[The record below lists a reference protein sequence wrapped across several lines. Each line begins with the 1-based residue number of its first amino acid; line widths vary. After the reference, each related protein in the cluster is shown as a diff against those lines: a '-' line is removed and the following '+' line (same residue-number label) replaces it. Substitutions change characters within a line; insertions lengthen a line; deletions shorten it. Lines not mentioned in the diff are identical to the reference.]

1 MRRILI
7 VFILLIAGLVAG
19 TAFLL
24 RDPGSRFASRRS
36 SLLRVTEHPPRVEGI
51 SLVQTVRLTARSGL
65 AFDLV
70 VSRPVADSGKRLPLA
85 LLLGGHYTGANAAR
99 LLGDHSG
106 VVVAAVSYPFRGD
119 LRPDAMTFLRQIPA
133 VRAAFLDTP
142 PALMLA
148 LDYLSGRPDVDS
160 TRMEAVGVS
169 LGAPFVII
177 AGAMD
182 SRLARVWAVHGSG
195 GSFAPLEV
203 SMRRSIRSKPL
214 RVSAAAIA
222 AVILSG
228 PRLDP
233 TRWAPH
239 IADRPFVMVNATDD
253 ERIPRAS
260 VEALY
265 RSARSP
271 KAIVWMSGGH
281 VHGDQ
286 PTIQRLVEIVLPHV
300 RTGDSVVSND

>member
-1 MRRILI
+1 MVEREPRI
-7 VFILLIAGLVAG
+7 
-19 TAFLL
+19 
-24 RDPGSRFASRRS
+24 
-36 SLLRVTEHPPRVEGI
+36 EGI
-51 SLVQTVRLTARSGL
+51 CLVQTVRITARSGL

-85 LLLGGHYTGANAAR
+85 LLLGGYYTGANAAR

-106 VVVAAVSYPFRGD
+106 VVVAAVSYPFGGD
-119 LRPDAMTFLRQIPA
+119 PRPDVLTFLRQIPA
-133 VRAAFLDTP
+133 IRGAFLDTP

-148 LDYLSGRPDVDS
+148 LDYLSGRPYVDS

-169 LGAPFVII
+169 LGAPFVVI
-177 AGAMD
+177 AGAID

-203 SMRRSIRSKPL
+203 GMRRSIRSKPL
-214 RVSAAAIA
+214 RLSAAAIA
-222 AVILSG
+222 SVIING

-233 TRWAPH
+233 IRWVPR
-239 IADRPFVMVNATDD
+239 ISDRPFVMINATDD
-253 ERIPRAS
+253 ERVSRAS

-271 KAIVWMSGGH
+271 KALVWMPGGH
-281 VHGDQ
+281 VHGDKR
-286 PTIQRLVEIVLPHV
+286 TIRRLVEIVLPHV
-300 RTGDSVVSND
+300 RTGDSVFSND

>member
-7 VFILLIAGLVAG
+7 AFVVLSAGLLAL

-24 RDPGSRFASRRS
+24 RDPGSHFAARRS
-36 SLLRVTEHPPRVEGI
+36 SLMTVVEREPRIEGI
-51 SLVQTVRLTARSGL
+51 CLVQTVRITARSGL

-85 LLLGGHYTGANAAR
+85 LLLGGYYTGANAAR

-106 VVVAAVSYPFRGD
+106 VVVAAVSYPFGGD
-119 LRPDAMTFLRQIPA
+119 PRPDVLTFLRQIPA
-133 VRAAFLDTP
+133 IRGAFLDTP

-148 LDYLSGRPDVDS
+148 LDYLSGRPYVDS

-169 LGAPFVII
+169 LGAPFVVI
-177 AGAMD
+177 AGAID

-203 SMRRSIRSKPL
+203 GMRRSIRSKPL
-214 RVSAAAIA
+214 RLSAAAIA
-222 AVILSG
+222 SVIING

-233 TRWAPH
+233 IRWVPR
-239 IADRPFVMVNATDD
+239 ISDRPFVMINATDD
-253 ERIPRAS
+253 ERVSRAS

-271 KAIVWMSGGH
+271 KALVWMPGGH
-281 VHGDQ
+281 VHGDKR
-286 PTIQRLVEIVLPHV
+286 TIRRLVEIVLPHV
-300 RTGDSVVSND
+300 RTGDSVFSND